1 MPDENSKGYKVA
13 GKSLERIGESVRWTE
28 GVQAQAAKQL
38 FDPNRRFPHRMEQ
51 VKLTEALKGT
61 LDPDAPTY
69 AAAVIQSS
77 RRGSV
82 LNPIIA
88 PNVISVENRT
98 CGCWPSG
105 TVGIAEE
112 ISDGRWIWTAN
123 FQLKYQG
130 EMLEDVPVAVN
141 SLKDPSQGQ
150 FRVWRKNSA
159 GDMSRTTL
167 ILDVVNRFRHISFDE
182 GSYACAEY
190 MDDEW
195 RLYNLD
201 CPGGASSSESQSV

>member
-1 MPDENSKGYKVA
+1 MPDDHSTGYNVSGA
-13 GKSLERIGESVRWTE
+13 ALRRIGNATRFVE
-28 GVQAQAAKQL
+28 GIQGGQQIL
-38 FDPNRRFPHRMEQ
+38 DPNRRHPHRMEQ
-51 VKLTEALKGT
+51 VKLSEALKGT

-69 AAAVIQSS
+69 ANAVIQVS
-77 RRGSV
+77 RRGAV
-82 LNPIIA
+82 LKDDQA
-88 PNVISVENRT
+88 PNVVSVENRT
-98 CGCWPSG
+98 CGCWPAG

-112 ISDGRWIWTAN
+112 ISPNRWIWTAN

-130 EMLEDVPVAVN
+130 EMLEDVPVAAN
-141 SLKDPSQGQ
+141 SLKDPSVGQ
-150 FRVWRKNSA
+150 FLVWRKNSA

-201 CPGGASSSESQSV
+201 CPGGASSSLSESI